1 MKKVFQ
7 TVLIFCALTALTA
20 CVNNIYNA
28 KTYEISDSYGE
39 IFEGRRVPLDT
50 H

>member
-1 MKKVFQ
+1 MKKSFQ
-7 TVLIFCALTALTA
+7 IALVFCALAALNA
-20 CVNNIYNA
+20 CVKNVYSI
-28 KTYEISDSYGE
+28 KTYEVSDSYGE